1 MRKLAMIVCIMGV
14 LAGCASPGHVTNRD
28 VGMVAGGAA
37 GGAIGY
43 GLTNGSALGTIG
55 GTLGGAYVG
64 NQLAR

>member
-1 MRKLAMIVCIMGV
+1 MRKLLIALCLAGT
-14 LAGCASPGHVTNRD
+14 LAGCVSPGHVTRRD
-28 VGMVAGGAA
+28 VGTVAGGVA

-55 GTLGGAYVG
+55 GTLGGAYIG